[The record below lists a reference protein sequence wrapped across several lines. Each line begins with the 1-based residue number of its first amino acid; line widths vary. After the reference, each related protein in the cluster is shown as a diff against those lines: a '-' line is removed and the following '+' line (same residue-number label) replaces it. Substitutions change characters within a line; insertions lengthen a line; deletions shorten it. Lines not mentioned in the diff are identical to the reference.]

1 MAVAGLPKKCHPISK
16 DGLPSLRRKFAG
28 RSYFFHR
35 YGKKATLGNA
45 RRSACRGHLSDD
57 PRPPALASFGG
68 PQRRHLLRCQL
79 GCQPLVIA
87 SFCLG
92 TSLLSLQTSETTRLA
107 VEALVR
113 AGPRRHPLDRF
124 WRPSQVPWELPSS
137 AVVESGKSASMSR
150 SVWVN
155 ALRIGGE
162 SCCSTLS
169 LMGTSFYP
177 HSW

>member
-1 MAVAGLPKKCHPISK
+1 MPPDFRRGASPAFGARLANRFASFTCMARKTGIHP
-16 DGLPSLRRKFAG
+16 
-28 RSYFFHR
+28 
-35 YGKKATLGNA
+35 A

-87 SFCLG
+87 NFCLG